1 MIVLKSIKN
10 LSMFICEEEL
20 CQDESTHVWA
30 NSESRIVDLCD
41 LHYSEVTKYK
51 EKQNDTS
58 Q

>member
-20 CQDESTHVWA
+20 CQEESTLVWA

-51 EKQNDTS
+51 EK
-58 Q
+58 